1 MVESCLSNV
10 GVEKLSAAK
19 EGTTTLSTKV
29 YLKALPL
36 RDLEAVNIIKR
47 EVESG
52 SIIITRVIFL
62 AERDINKIK
71 GAVNESKKVTQL
83 VGGDIAKRRG
93 KNNHNSSLD

>member
-19 EGTTTLSTKV
+19 EDTTTLSTKV
-29 YLKALPL
+29 YLKTLPL
-36 RDLEAVNIIKR
+36 RDLEDVNVIKR

-52 SIIITRVIFL
+52 NIIITRVIFL
-62 AERDINKIK
+62 TERDINKIK